1 MPRLDLF
8 AAYLADHLFPALH
21 WVSGFIV
28 LAEGLNKL
36 ERIAARQ
43 PCTGLLGRFVLL
55 LKAVA
60 WFCLSLGAAGALARP
75 WVVVPADGSFHFASY
90 LVVDRV
96 SLVDLLFVGGFAL
109 LIVRSRFK
117 EYAK

>member
-1 MPRLDLF
+1 MLQLDLMPAF
-8 AAYLADHLFPALH
+8 IAENLFPALH
-21 WVSGFIV
+21 WMAGFIV

-36 ERIAARQ
+36 ERIAARER
-43 PCTGLLGRFVLL
+43 GLSPLGRFVVF
-55 LKAVA
+55 LKALA
-60 WFCLSLGAAGALARP
+60 WFFLCLGAAGALARP
-75 WVVVPADGSFHFASY
+75 WVAVPADGRFHFASY

-117 EYAK
+117 ELVK

>member
-1 MPRLDLF
+1 MLRLDLLS
-8 AAYLADHLFPALH
+8 AYLVDHIFPALH
-21 WVSGFIV
+21 WLAGLVV
-28 LAEGLNKL
+28 LAEGANKL
-36 ERIAARQ
+36 ERMAARQ
-43 PCTGLLGRFVLL
+43 PGLSLMGRFVLL
-55 LKAVA
+55 LKAAA
-60 WFCLSLGAAGALARP
+60 WLCLSLGAGGALARP

-117 EYAK
+117 EFIR

>member
-1 MPRLDLF
+1 MQQLDLLP
-8 AAYLADHLFPALH
+8 AYLADHLFPALH
-21 WVSGFIV
+21 WLAGFVV

-43 PCTGLLGRFVLL
+43 PGASLHCRFVLL

-60 WFCLSLGAAGALARP
+60 WICLSLGAAGALARP
-75 WVVVPADGSFHFASY
+75 WVVVPADGVFHFASY

-109 LIVRSRFK
+109 LIVRSRIK
-117 EYAK
+117 EFIQ